1 MTLKKTVKMHLEPEE
16 IIAIKHLKEKN
27 RMLYSIEY
35 KLDLSF
41 FNMTTN
47 KVNHLLCWHE
57 DELVG
62 YAALS
67 NFDPKQLEITMIAKP
82 DSEIFTKMNEAVLE
96 FSQQRNIKEKLLITD
111 HNDTFVNEY
120 LKGMNKYKY
129 SFSEYAM
136 ILAVDKF
143 ISKSYD
149 ITLEP
154 ANIEEANIIA
164 GLEEEEI
171 IPLDTDDLKKTLVL
185 RKNEQVIASIRVEN
199 EQDSYGI
206 YGFVIRADLRNQGL
220 GRKILSQLIQQLL
233 EKQAKEIYLE
243 VESTNEVACHLYR
256 AIGFEEKTLFDYYVY
271 EPILE

>member
-47 KVNHLLCWHE
+47 KVNHLLCWHG

-129 SFSEYAM
+129 SFQN
-136 ILAVDKF
+136 
-143 ISKSYD
+143 
-149 ITLEP
+149 T
-154 ANIEEANIIA
+154 
-164 GLEEEEI
+164 
-171 IPLDTDDLKKTLVL
+171 
-185 RKNEQVIASIRVEN
+185 Q
-199 EQDSYGI
+199 
-206 YGFVIRADLRNQGL
+206 
-220 GRKILSQLIQQLL
+220 
-233 EKQAKEIYLE
+233 
-243 VESTNEVACHLYR
+243 
-256 AIGFEEKTLFDYYVY
+256 
-271 EPILE
+271 